1 MGAEREAPRGPR
13 GLPPYDPTP
22 DPHARTRAFLRWG
35 LASVVLLA
43 PLPFGSVEPLP
54 VLLIEIAG
62 AVLGGLGIWV
72 LVSERAALPLRVKI
86 AIGAASG
93 IALLMLLQATP
104 LPAPVVRALAPPVAE
119 AREAVA
125 AVLPELERSW
135 YPLSLSPADTQ
146 DALARFAAYALLG
159 VATLAAV
166 RRSRDL
172 LFLGIAFAAAGL
184 FQAVYGAAEFL
195 SGRQQIF
202 GYVKKYYLESATGTF
217 INRNHYAS
225 MLAMCAP
232 FALACASAWNARH
245 PNRPRAQ
252 HALATAAGGLAAAT
266 MLGGVALSG
275 SRGGSAA
282 ALVGLGG
289 YLLMTGRSWRR
300 VAAVA
305 ALVALPVGYLLWQ
318 DVRSPLDRMDQFEV
332 DLGAPGGRLSTW
344 KAAAAMI
351 PGSPVVGYGAGAF
364 EEAFAARSASR
375 SRARYDHAH
384 SEPVQWAVEGGM
396 PLLLLGFAT
405 LALVPARRSRS
416 VPNGRIASAAAAAT
430 LAALLHAGVD
440 FTPRIPSVGALVGIT
455 LGILASGALRNAGPD
470 FR

>member
-13 GLPPYDPTP
+13 GLPSFDPTP
-22 DPHARTRAFLRWG
+22 DPHAGTRAFLRGG

-54 VLLIEIAG
+54 LLLIEIAA
-62 AVLGGLGIWV
+62 AVLGGAGIWV

-93 IALLMLLQATP
+93 IAGMMALQAVP
-104 LPAPVVRALAPPVAE
+104 LPAPVVRLLAPPVAE

-135 YPLSLSPADTQ
+135 YPLSLSPADTW
-146 DALARFAAYALLG
+146 DALARFAAYAFLG

-172 LFLGIAFAAAGL
+172 LFLGMVFAAAGL

-202 GYVKKYYLESATGTF
+202 GFVKVHYLDSATGTF

-225 MLAMCAP
+225 MLSMCAP

-289 YLLMTGRSWRR
+289 YLLTTGRSWRR

-305 ALVALPVGYLLWQ
+305 ALVALPVAYLLWQ
-318 DVRSPLDRMDQFEV
+318 DVRSPLDRMDQLEV

-351 PGSPVVGYGAGAF
+351 PASPVVGYGAGAF
-364 EEAFAARSASR
+364 EEAFAAFSATR

-384 SEPVQWAVEGGM
+384 SEPLQWAVEGGL
-396 PLLLLGFAT
+396 PFLLLGFAT
-405 LALVPARRSRS
+405 LALAPGASRS
-416 VPNGRIASAAAAAT
+416 VSSGRTAAAAASAT
-430 LAALLHAGVD
+430 LGALLHAGVD
-440 FTPRIPSVGALVGIT
+440 FAPRIPAVGALAGIV
-455 LGILASGALRNAGPD
+455 LGILAFHALRNARLDP
-470 FR
+470 R